1 MYSHVLQQPD
11 LVHGENTIGTSG
23 VFLCNALV
31 QFFVALG
38 TTLRLTIHL
47 ERVGIFSCGVL
58 LDCNPENSSEAAKDC
73 RFKQEP
79 LDTFVDEP

>member
-58 LDCNPENSSEAAKDC
+58 LDCNLRTAQ
-73 RFKQEP
+73 KQQKIVG
-79 LDTFVDEP
+79 LNKSLWIRS